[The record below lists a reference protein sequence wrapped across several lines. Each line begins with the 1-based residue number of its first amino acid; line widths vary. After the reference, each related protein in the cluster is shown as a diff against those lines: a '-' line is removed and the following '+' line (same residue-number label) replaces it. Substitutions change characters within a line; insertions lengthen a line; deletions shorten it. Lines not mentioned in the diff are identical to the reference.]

1 MRVPAREG
9 LPMRLPEARWDD
21 ELGELT
27 PEDLL
32 FRVAERALGRDVE
45 LEDAT
50 VVVDRNDRVE
60 RRVENRSRVCLAGAH
75 ARCAATP
82 RTAVYDHCLLTIV
95 PIRAA
100 TDPRS
105 G

>member
-1 MRVPAREG
+1 VLVPAREC

-27 PEDLL
+27 PEHFLL
-32 FRVAERALGRDVE
+32 RIAERVLGRDVE
-45 LEDAT
+45 LQDPA
-50 VVVDRNDRVE
+50 VVVDRDDCVE
-60 RRVENRSRVCLAGAH
+60 RRVENRGCVRLAGAH

-82 RTAVYDHCLLTIV
+82 RTTVSDHCLLTIV
-95 PIRAA
+95 PIGGR
-100 TDPRS
+100 TDPRL